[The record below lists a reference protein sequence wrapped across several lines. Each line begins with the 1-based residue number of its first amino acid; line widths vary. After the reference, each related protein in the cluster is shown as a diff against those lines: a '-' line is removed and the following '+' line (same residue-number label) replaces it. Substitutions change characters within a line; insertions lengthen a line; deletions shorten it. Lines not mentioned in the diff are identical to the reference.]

1 MVWGIIA
8 EKQAGNQTCVIIG
21 EKFMIGFL
29 RGEVFLKEGSYIILD
44 VKGVGY
50 KVLGSRDVLSKA
62 TKGFPLALFIYTHVR
77 EDNIS
82 LFGFM
87 ESSDLKLFESLIG
100 VSGIG
105 PKTAMNI
112 FSIGNRSQ
120 IISAI
125 ATADT
130 SFFKAVP
137 RLGQKNA
144 QKIIIELKNKFGGV
158 GELDLNGEDLSGNE
172 DVISALKNFGFTT
185 KEIHDAIRSVKKNGQ
200 NDSEI
205 IKLALKYLG
214 K

>member
-1 MVWGIIA
+1 M
-8 EKQAGNQTCVIIG
+8 
-21 EKFMIGFL
+21 FF
-29 RGEVFLKEGSYIILD
+29 KESNSIILD
-44 VKGVGY
+44 VQGVGY
-50 KVLGSRDVLSKA
+50 KVLGSRDVIAKA
-62 TKGFPLALFIYTHVR
+62 RKGSPLELFIYTHVR

-82 LFGFM
+82 LFGFL
-87 ESSDLKLFESLIG
+87 ESLDLKLFENLIS
-100 VSGIG
+100 VSGVG

-130 SFFKAVP
+130 SFFKSVP

-144 QKIIIELKNKFGGV
+144 QKIIIELKNRFGGIA
-158 GELDLNGEDLSGNE
+158 ELDLSGEDMSGNE
-172 DVISALKNFGFTT
+172 EIIAALKNFGFTS
-185 KEIHDAIRSVKKNGQ
+185 KEIHDAIRKVKKEGQ
-200 NDSEI
+200 TITET

>member
-1 MVWGIIA
+1 
-8 EKQAGNQTCVIIG
+8 
-21 EKFMIGFL
+21 MIGFL
-29 RGEVFLKEGSYIILD
+29 RGEVFFKEGNYIILD

-50 KVLGSRDVLSKA
+50 KVLGSRDVLAKA
-62 TKGFPLALFIYTHVR
+62 HKGSPLELFIYTHVR

-82 LFGFM
+82 LFGFL
-87 ESSDLKLFESLIG
+87 EALDLKLFENLIG

-112 FSIGNRSQ
+112 FSIGTRSQ

-125 ATADT
+125 ISADT
-130 SFFKAVP
+130 SFFKSVP

-144 QKIIIELKNKFGGV
+144 QKIIIELKNKFGGI
-158 GELDLNGEDLSGNE
+158 GDLDLSGE
-172 DVISALKNFGFTT
+172 DISGSEEAVSALKGFGFTS
-185 KEIHDAIRSVKKNGQ
+185 KEIHDAIKNVKKNGQ
-200 NDSEI
+200 EVTET

>member
-1 MVWGIIA
+1 
-8 EKQAGNQTCVIIG
+8 
-21 EKFMIGFL
+21 MIGFL
-29 RGEVFLKEGSYIILD
+29 RGEVLLKEGNFIILD

-50 KVLGSRDVLSKA
+50 KVLPSRNILEKA
-62 TKGFPLALFIYTHVR
+62 VKGLPMEIFIYTHVR

-82 LFGFM
+82 LFGF
-87 ESSDLKLFESLIG
+87 SQAQDLKLFENLIG

-112 FSIGNRSQ
+112 FSVGDGSQ

-125 ATADT
+125 VTADT
-130 SFFKAVP
+130 SFFKSVP

-144 QKIIIELKNKFGGV
+144 QKIIIELKNKFGGM
-158 GELDLNGEDLSGNE
+158 GEIDLNAGEMSENE
-172 DVISALKNFGFTT
+172 DVVIALKRFGFTG
-185 KEIHDAIRSVKKNGQ
+185 KEIYDAIRSVKKNPSVG
-200 NDSEI
+200 SGKVAET

>member
-1 MVWGIIA
+1 
-8 EKQAGNQTCVIIG
+8 
-21 EKFMIGFL
+21 MIGSL
-29 RGEVFLKEGSYIILD
+29 RGEVFLKEGNYIIVD

-50 KVLGSRDVLSKA
+50 RVLGSRDVLIKA
-62 TKGFPLALFIYTHVR
+62 VKGSPLTLFIYTHVR

-82 LFGFM
+82 LFGFL
-87 ESSDLKLFESLIG
+87 ELSDLKLFENLIG

-112 FSIGNRSQ
+112 FSIGDRSQ

-125 ATADT
+125 AAADT
-130 SFFKAVP
+130 SFFKSVP

-144 QKIIIELKNKFGGV
+144 QKIIIELKNKFGGA
-158 GELDLNGEDLSGNE
+158 GELDLTSEDMSGSE
-172 DVISALKNFGFTT
+172 DVIAALKNFGFTG
-185 KEIHDAIRSVKKNGQ
+185 KEIHDAVISVRKSGQ
-200 NDSEI
+200 KSTET

>member
-1 MVWGIIA
+1 
-8 EKQAGNQTCVIIG
+8 
-21 EKFMIGFL
+21 MIGYL
-29 RGEVFLKEGSYIILD
+29 RGEVFFKENNYLILD

-50 KVLGSRDVLSKA
+50 KVLGSRDVLAKA
-62 TKGFPLALFIYTHVR
+62 IKGSPLALFIYTHVR

-82 LFGFM
+82 LFGFL
-87 ESSDLKLFESLIG
+87 ESQDLKLFENLIG
-100 VSGIG
+100 ISGIG

-112 FSIGNRSQ
+112 FSQGDRSQ

-125 ATADT
+125 VSADT
-130 SFFKAVP
+130 TFFKGVP

-158 GELDLNGEDLSGNE
+158 GEIDLNGEDMSGNE
-172 DVISALKNFGFTT
+172 EAVTALKSFGFTS
-185 KEIHDAIRSVKKNGQ
+185 KEIYDAIRAVKKNGQ
-200 NDSEI
+200 KVTET